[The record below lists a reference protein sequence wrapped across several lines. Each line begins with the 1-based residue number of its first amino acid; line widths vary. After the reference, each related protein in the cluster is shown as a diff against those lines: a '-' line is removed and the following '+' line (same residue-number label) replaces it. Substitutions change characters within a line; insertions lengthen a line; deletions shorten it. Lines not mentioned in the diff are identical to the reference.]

1 MSFDLENKQRIK
13 LLIIDDEVGITDLI
27 EAEVEE
33 LSLSVRSINDSKL
46 IRSTC
51 TSFDP
56 DVIFLDL
63 GLPGYQGDG
72 VLRFLS
78 VIGCK
83 ARIYLISGM
92 GRSTLESIQ
101 VKGLELDLNVVGA
114 LTKPFTREDLHYALG
129 F

>member
-1 MSFDLENKQRIK
+1 MRFDLENEPQLK

-27 EAEVEE
+27 EAEVED
-33 LSLSVRSINDSKL
+33 LSLSVRTINDSKL
-46 IRSTC
+46 IRSAC

-63 GLPGYQGDG
+63 GLPDYQGDG

-83 ARIYLISGM
+83 AKIYLISGM
-92 GRSTLESIQ
+92 DRSALESIQ
-101 VKGLELDLNVVGA
+101 VRGLELDLNIVGA